1 MSIAG
6 VLMTEP
12 GMDAKQALERLLA
25 EGVAIWLDAE
35 GKLRI
40 DRQAPEELKDL
51 VRQHKSAIIQILK
64 AQDVMNRSGVRLV
77 RLPLGGFALAKPPG
91 SLPEEVV
98 AAIRT
103 LRLDHLPLVHND
115 EGGRWM
121 PYGEWRRRQPLYDPK
136 QLEQWLKEREAE
148 EQARL
153 RRGRRK
159 SA

>member
-1 MSIAG
+1 MDVEV
-6 VLMTEP
+6 VL
-12 GMDAKQALERLLA
+12 GRLL
-25 EGVAIWLDAE
+25 EVGVSVWLDAE

-40 DRQAPEELKDL
+40 DKEAPAETKAL
-51 VRQHKSAIIQILK
+51 VREHKAEVIAVLR
-64 AQDVMNRSGVRLV
+64 AQEIVSRSGLRLV

-91 SLPEEVV
+91 PLPEEV
-98 AAIRT
+98 AGALRT

-121 PYGEWRRRQPLYDPK
+121 PYREWLCRQPACDRAELLRWRK
-136 QLEQWLKEREAE
+136 TREAE

-153 RRGRRK
+153 DRRRRK